1 MLFNSYQFLLVFLPI
16 TLLIYFGLSNLVNK
30 KISILIILI
39 SSLIFYS
46 RHEHLYLLLFL
57 FSITSNYLFSKQI
70 HRLNRSKNNKL
81 SLSFLKYS
89 ILFNLIIL
97 FIFKYFNFFVE
108 SIYLLG
114 FSIPKLNLIL
124 PIGISFYT
132 FQQIGYLVDV
142 FRKKTEGTTFIE
154 YATFVSFFPQLIAG
168 PIVLHS
174 DFINQIRSKKFNQRK
189 ENFFSIGLIIFLI
202 GLFKKIMIAD
212 TLSSKFVKPF
222 YDYILT
228 GNIVSIP
235 NAWIG
240 TLSYSIQIYFDFSA
254 YSEMA
259 IGLGLIF
266 GLTLPVNFNSP
277 FQSNSLIEFWERWNI
292 TLSRFI
298 GDYIYQPIFRFLSRD
313 NSNFFSNHIYSI
325 LISMTI
331 SGLWHG
337 ANWNFIL
344 WGLIHGVALA
354 LNHFFKAKRFFI
366 STPIFLKRLTLLTF
380 LNITFVIFKNS
391 NMDLMNKTIYYLFPL
406 DRIFKLSSWN
416 FNNIMSLNFISYL
429 FFILLILII
438 LFTPSTL
445 KTLGYISRNYE
456 ILEIKSLF
464 SKYKFNLMTLIFLTT
479 ILSVS
484 FSLCL
489 IFLHREAEFI
499 YFQF

>member
-142 FRKKTEGTTFIE
+142 FRKKTEATTFIE

-168 PIVLHS
+168 PIVFHS

-189 ENFFSIGLIIFLI
+189 ENFFL
-202 GLFKKIMIAD
+202 
-212 TLSSKFVKPF
+212 
-222 YDYILT
+222 
-228 GNIVSIP
+228 
-235 NAWIG
+235 
-240 TLSYSIQIYFDFSA
+240 
-254 YSEMA
+254 
-259 IGLGLIF
+259 
-266 GLTLPVNFNSP
+266 
-277 FQSNSLIEFWERWNI
+277 
-292 TLSRFI
+292 
-298 GDYIYQPIFRFLSRD
+298 
-313 NSNFFSNHIYSI
+313 
-325 LISMTI
+325 
-331 SGLWHG
+331 
-337 ANWNFIL
+337 
-344 WGLIHGVALA
+344 
-354 LNHFFKAKRFFI
+354 
-366 STPIFLKRLTLLTF
+366 
-380 LNITFVIFKNS
+380 
-391 NMDLMNKTIYYLFPL
+391 
-406 DRIFKLSSWN
+406 
-416 FNNIMSLNFISYL
+416 
-429 FFILLILII
+429 
-438 LFTPSTL
+438 
-445 KTLGYISRNYE
+445 
-456 ILEIKSLF
+456 
-464 SKYKFNLMTLIFLTT
+464 
-479 ILSVS
+479 
-484 FSLCL
+484 
-489 IFLHREAEFI
+489 
-499 YFQF
+499 